1 MKVIKSKA
9 FSYVSWEKITVPESI
24 VRIDEDAFE
33 GPYGESMK
41 KSVVIESSS
50 KKITPEAKAALN
62 ITAYVS
68 EDAAGTRDKI
78 HGILDNRFEMLNGNV
93 LNTINNKLMGWK

>member
-1 MKVIKSKA
+1 MNFVLITKEANKA
-9 FSYVSWEKITVPESI
+9 ISDDSLDIY
-24 VRIDEDAFE
+24 A
-33 GPYGESMK
+33 
-41 KSVVIESSS
+41 
-50 KKITPEAKAALN
+50 KKITPESKAALN

>member
-1 MKVIKSKA
+1 MPPRWKH
-9 FSYVSWEKITVPESI
+9 ITLFLLE
-24 VRIDEDAFE
+24 RQ
-33 GPYGESMK
+33 K
-41 KSVVIESSS
+41 KSDDSLDIYA